1 MPYINRPYQPS
12 SRFLSD
18 YLHTAYIDPPSTA
31 VPSRA
36 QSIDLALWPA
46 EVLPTGQV
54 KFSPSASLPQS
65 GGIHRVEEDRMG
77 DASGRVFKPDMVVF
91 ATGYR
96 TDWSWVGP
104 EYRPGA
110 EARVRDICESSDVS
124 AGWIGFVRP
133 GVGESE
139 LNILRT

>member
-18 YLHTAYIDPPSTA
+18 YLQTSYIDPPFST
-31 VPSRA
+31 VPDRA
-36 QSIDLALWPA
+36 QCIDLALWPA
-46 EVLPTGQV
+46 EVLQGGQV
-54 KFSPSASLPQS
+54 RFSSSASLPQS
-65 GGIHRVEEDRMG
+65 GGIRRKEEERMG

-104 EYRPGA
+104 E
-110 EARVRDICESSDVS
+110 
-124 AGWIGFVRP
+124 
-133 GVGESE
+133 
-139 LNILRT
+139 